1 MTALAAEPL
10 NMDHDAPVAP
20 TTVNGVKAEALQDII
35 ERIERAV
42 ERKDGMSAD
51 IKLIK
56 AEAKAEGFDPKTINE
71 ILKLRKKD
79 AATLEQEELLL
90 EVYKRALGMTD

>member
-1 MTALAAEPL
+1 MTALAAENL
-10 NMDHDAPVAP
+10 DHDAPVAP
-20 TTVNGVKAEALQDII
+20 ASVNGVKAEALQDII
-35 ERIERAV
+35 DRIERLV
-42 ERKDGMSAD
+42 ERKEGVTAD
-51 IKLIK
+51 IKLVK
-56 AEAKAEGFDPKTINE
+56 AEAKAEGFDPKTITE